1 MKNIKINIL
10 TYQPIFYKNYKLL
23 ILFILE
29 NGSSEQS
36 IDNNNAGTSTT
47 ADKSETI
54 LMAINQDNVTNVEH
68 SSTLESTEQSSTKIT
83 INVDTNDEKTTIS
96 SEDGLIEYSPHNEGE
111 NKNEEGDS
119 IQINIH
125 LIEKTENNHCAT
137 VQTSIQLITVLSSM
151 VIKLE

>member
-1 MKNIKINIL
+1 MKNIEINIL
-10 TYQPIFYKNYKLL
+10 TYFYKNNKNYKLL

-29 NGSSEQS
+29 HGLSEQS

-54 LMAINQDNVTNVEH
+54 LMPINLDNVTKVEH

-83 INVDTNDEKTTIS
+83 NNIDTNVEKTTS
-96 SEDGLIEYSPHNEGE
+96 SNEDVLIEYAPHNEGE